1 MQLKETFE
9 RVKRASKSLALLSDK
24 QRNDILNAV
33 ADAILNQKERIL
45 EANAKDLAKMS
56 KENPLYDRLQLTESR
71 LEGIA
76 GDMRNVATLP
86 TPLGHITKQKT
97 LPNGLRLCRVSVPFG
112 VIGMI
117 YEARPNV
124 TFDVFS
130 LCFKSGNACVL
141 KGGKDADESNREE
154 VALIHEVIEKYAN
167 SHLSPLTSHL
177 SPLTSHLSPLTSH
190 LLKDVVALLP
200 ATHEATGEMLNAVG
214 YVDLCIPRGGRKLI
228 DFVRDTARIPVI
240 ETGAGVVNTYFDKD
254 GDVEMGRAII
264 NNAKTRRVSVCNALD
279 CLLVHQDRLADL
291 YRLVEPLSEKH
302 VLIYADAQAY
312 AALDG
317 KYPYLEHATEDSFG
331 TEFMDYKLAIKT
343 VASLDE
349 ALAHID
355 ANGSGHSEAII
366 TQDEQAARRFQT
378 HVDAACVY
386 WNAPTSFTDGAQFGL
401 GAEIGISTQKLGPR
415 GPMALE
421 EICTYKW
428 LIEGEGQTR
437 P

>member
-1 MQLKETFE
+1 MQLEETFKS
-9 RVKRASKSLALLSDK
+9 VKRASKSLALLTDE
-24 QRNDILNAV
+24 QRNEILNAV
-33 ADAILNQKERIL
+33 ADAIINNKVRIL
-45 EANAKDLAKMS
+45 EANAKDLAKMD
-56 KENPLYDRLQLTESR
+56 KANPLYDRLQLTEKR
-71 LEGIA
+71 LEDIA
-76 GDMRNVATLP
+76 SDMRNVATLP
-86 TPLGHITKQKT
+86 SPLGHVTKQKT

-124 TFDVFS
+124 TYDVFS
-130 LCFKSGNACVL
+130 LCFKSGNACLL
-141 KGGKDADESNREE
+141 KGGRDAVASNEE
-154 VALIHEVIEKYAN
+154 GVAVIHEV
-167 SHLSPLTSHL
+167 
-177 SPLTSHLSPLTSH
+177 
-190 LLKDVVALLP
+190 LKRHGVNPDVVTLLP

-228 DFVRDTARIPVI
+228 DFVRDTARVPVI
-240 ETGAGVVNTYFDKD
+240 ETGAGVVHVYFDKD
-254 GDVEMGRAII
+254 GDLEKGRAIV

-279 CLLVHQDRLADL
+279 TLLIHKDREADL
-291 YRLVEPLSEKH
+291 PQLLAPMKGKVEFYFNDESR
-302 VLIYADAQAY
+302 YD
-312 AALDG
+312 
-317 KYPYLEHATEDSFG
+317 
-331 TEFMDYKLAIKT
+331 TEFMDYKMNVVT
-343 VASLDE
+343 VGSLDE
-349 ALAHID
+349 ALDHID
-355 ANGSGHSEAII
+355 RHGSGHSEAIV
-366 TQDEQAARRFQT
+366 TENEQAARRFQA

>member
-9 RVKRASKSLALLSDK
+9 RVKRASKSLALLSDG
-24 QRNDILNAV
+24 QRNEILNAV
-33 ADAILNQKERIL
+33 ADAIINNKVRIL
-45 EANAKDLAKMS
+45 DANAQDLAKMS
-56 KENPLYDRLQLTESR
+56 KDNPLYDRLQLTDSR

-76 GDMRNVATLP
+76 SDMRNVATLP

-141 KGGKDADESNREE
+141 KGGKDADCSNREE
-154 VALIHEVIEKYAN
+154 VALIHEILEKYGV
-167 SHLSPLTSHL
+167 SP
-177 SPLTSHLSPLTSH
+177 
-190 LLKDVVALLP
+190 DVVALLP

-228 DFVRDTARIPVI
+228 DFVRDTARVPVI
-240 ETGAGVVNTYFDKD
+240 ETGAGVVNTYFDEE
-254 GDVEMGRAII
+254 GDLDMGKAII

-279 CLLVHQDRLADL
+279 CLLIHESRLPDL
-291 YRLVEPLSEKH
+291 PALCEKMAEKN
-302 VLIYADAQAY
+302 VIIYADEKAF
-312 AALDG
+312 AALSG
-317 KYPYLEHATEDSFG
+317 KYPYLEYATEDSFG

-349 ALAHID
+349 ALDHID
-355 ANGSGHSEAII
+355 ANGSGHSESII
-366 TQDEQAARRFQT
+366 TMNEATARKFQA

-386 WNAPTSFTDGAQFGL
+386 WNVPTSFTDGAQFGL

-428 LIEGEGQTR
+428 LIEGEGQIR
-437 P
+437 S

>member
-9 RVKRASKSLALLSDK
+9 RVKRASKSLALLSDG
-24 QRNDILNAV
+24 QRNEILNAV
-33 ADAILNQKERIL
+33 ADAIINNKVRIL
-45 EANAKDLAKMS
+45 DANAQDLAKMS
-56 KENPLYDRLQLTESR
+56 KDNPLYDRLQLTDSR

-76 GDMRNVATLP
+76 SDMRNVATLP

-141 KGGKDADESNREE
+141 KGGKDADCSNREE
-154 VALIHEVIEKYAN
+154 VALIHEILEKYGV
-167 SHLSPLTSHL
+167 SP
-177 SPLTSHLSPLTSH
+177 
-190 LLKDVVALLP
+190 DVVALLP

-214 YVDLCIPRGGRKLI
+214 YVDLR
-228 DFVRDTARIPVI
+228 VPVI
-240 ETGAGVVNTYFDKD
+240 ETGAGVVNTYFDEE
-254 GDVEMGRAII
+254 GDLDMGKAII
-264 NNAKTRRVSVCNALD
+264 NNAKTRRISVCNALD
-279 CLLVHQDRLADL
+279 CLLIHESRLPDL
-291 YRLVEPLSEKH
+291 PALCEKMAEKN
-302 VLIYADAQAY
+302 VIIYADEKAF
-312 AALDG
+312 AALSG
-317 KYPYLEHATEDSFG
+317 KYPYLEYATEDSFG

-349 ALAHID
+349 ALDHID
-355 ANGSGHSEAII
+355 ANGSGHSESII
-366 TQDEQAARRFQT
+366 TMNEATARKFQA

-386 WNAPTSFTDGAQFGL
+386 WNVPTSFTDGAQFGL

-428 LIEGEGQTR
+428 LIEGEGQIR
-437 P
+437 S

>member
-1 MQLKETFE
+1 MLKDIFE
-9 RVKRASKSLALLSDK
+9 RTKRASKTLALLSDE
-24 QRNDILNAV
+24 QRNEILLAV
-33 ADAILNQKERIL
+33 ADAIIAQKERIL
-45 EANAKDLAKMS
+45 KANAEDLAKMEKS
-56 KENPLYDRLQLTESR
+56 NPLYDRLQLTDSR

-86 TPLGHITKQKT
+86 SPLGHVTKQKT

-141 KGGKDADESNREE
+141 KGGKDADSSNREE
-154 VALIHEVIEKYAN
+154 VALIHEILERYGV
-167 SHLSPLTSHL
+167 S
-177 SPLTSHLSPLTSH
+177 
-190 LLKDVVALLP
+190 KDVVALLP

-240 ETGAGVVNTYFDKD
+240 ETGAGVVHIYFDKD
-254 GDVEMGRAII
+254 GDLEKGKAIV

-279 CLLVHQDRLADL
+279 TLLVHKDRERELDELLAPMKGK
-291 YRLVEPLSEKH
+291 VEFFFNDESR
-302 VLIYADAQAY
+302 YD
-312 AALDG
+312 
-317 KYPYLEHATEDSFG
+317 
-331 TEFMDYKLAIKT
+331 TEFMDYKMNVVI
-343 VASLDE
+343 VNSLEE
-349 ALAHID
+349 ALDHID
-355 ANGSGHSEAII
+355 QHGSGHSEAIV
-366 TQDEQAARRFQT
+366 TEDEAAARKFQA

>member
-1 MQLKETFE
+1 MELKETFE
-9 RVKRASKSLALLSDK
+9 RVKKASKSLALLTDA

-33 ADAILNQKERIL
+33 ADAIIAQQARIL
-45 EANAKDLAKMS
+45 KANAQDLAKMDPS
-56 KENPLYDRLQLTESR
+56 NPLYDRLQLTKSR

-76 GDMRNVATLP
+76 SDMRNVATLP

-141 KGGKDADESNREE
+141 KGGKDADCSNCEE
-154 VALIHEVIEKYAN
+154 VALIHEILEQYGV
-167 SHLSPLTSHL
+167 S
-177 SPLTSHLSPLTSH
+177 
-190 LLKDVVALLP
+190 KDVVALLP

-214 YVDLCIPRGGRKLI
+214 YIDLCIPRGGRKLI
-228 DFVRDTARIPVI
+228 DFVRDTARVPVI

-254 GDVEMGRAII
+254 GDLKMGKAII

-279 CLLVHQDRLADL
+279 CLLIHESRLNDL
-291 YRLVEPLSEKH
+291 PALCEQMAEKQ
-302 VLIYADAQAY
+302 VIIYADEQAF

-317 KYPYLEHATEDSFG
+317 KYPYIEHATEDSFG

-343 VASLDE
+343 VASLEE
-349 ALAHID
+349 ALDHID
-355 ANGSGHSEAII
+355 ANGSGHSESII
-366 TQDEQAARRFQT
+366 TMDEATARKFQA

-401 GAEIGISTQKLGPR
+401 GAEIGISTQKLHAR
-415 GPMALE
+415 GPMALPE
-421 EICTYKW
+421 LTTYKYQ
-428 LIEGEGQTR
+428 IRGNGQTR
-437 P
+437 WS

>member
-1 MQLKETFE
+1 MQLTETFE
-9 RVKRASKSLALLSDK
+9 RVKRASKSLALLTDE
-24 QRNDILNAV
+24 QRNKVLQDV
-33 ADAILNQKERIL
+33 ADAIIENQARIL
-45 EANAKDLAKMS
+45 KANAEDLAKMS
-56 KENPLYDRLQLTESR
+56 KENPLYDRLQLTGKR
-71 LEGIA
+71 LGDIA
-76 GDMRNVATLP
+76 ADMRNVATLP
-86 TPLGHITKQKT
+86 SPLGHITKQKT
-97 LPNGLRLCRVSVPFG
+97 LPNGLRLHRVSVPFG

-141 KGGKDADESNREE
+141 KGGKDADCSNREE
-154 VALIHEVIEKYAN
+154 VALIHEVLQRHGV
-167 SHLSPLTSHL
+167 SG
-177 SPLTSHLSPLTSH
+177 
-190 LLKDVVALLP
+190 DVVALLP

-214 YVDLCIPRGGRKLI
+214 YIDLCIPRGGRKLI
-228 DFVRDTARIPVI
+228 DFVRDTARVPVI
-240 ETGAGVVNTYFDKD
+240 ETGAGVVNTYFDID
-254 GDVEMGRAII
+254 GDTEMGKAII
-264 NNAKTRRVSVCNALD
+264 MNAKTRRVSVCNALD
-279 CLLVHQDRLADL
+279 CLIIHRDRIGALPMLCEQLAAKN
-291 YRLVEPLSEKH
+291 V
-302 VLIYADAQAY
+302 VIYADEEAY
-312 AALDG
+312 RLLSG
-317 KYPYLEHATEDSFG
+317 NYPYLEHATEDSFG
-331 TEFMDYKLAIKT
+331 TEFMDYKMAVKT
-343 VASLDE
+343 VGSLEE

-355 ANGSGHSEAII
+355 RYGSGHSEAII
-366 TQDEQAARRFQT
+366 TRDEKAARKFQA